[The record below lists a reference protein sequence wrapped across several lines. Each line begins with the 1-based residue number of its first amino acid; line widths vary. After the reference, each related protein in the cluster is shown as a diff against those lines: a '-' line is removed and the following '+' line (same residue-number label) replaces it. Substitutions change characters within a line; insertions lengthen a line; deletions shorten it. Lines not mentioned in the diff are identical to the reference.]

1 MCGHRPF
8 LEAWDLQ
15 EPFPARP
22 SRAGRSRTGR
32 RELWLRHPDPLPD
45 PGVKDVENFIE
56 LVLTQ
61 IEV

>member
-1 MCGHRPF
+1 MWPQAVPGG
-8 LEAWDLQ
+8 LE
-15 EPFPARP
+15 
-22 SRAGRSRTGR
+22 SAGTLSSTALTGR
-32 RELWLRHPDPLPD
+32 EKQDWQTCELWLRHPDPLPD